1 MMTHLFLILTALSAL
16 FSALE
21 QKVMVADFTLT
32 VSTSSNAQDPGATY
46 PGTVTMRG
54 RQFRFSMLGTQAAYD
69 GATLYVYDE
78 DVDEVTLST
87 PTEEELVE
95 ANPLLLAQRIE
106 ELCEVSER
114 PVNPTED
121 GSDILAVFTPKEA
134 TKLPFTRLTL
144 RIKAGAEPLPVSL
157 EMKEPNQT
165 TLLKLL
171 NARYTDAAPDFTLS
185 PSGAYI
191 NDLRE

>member
-1 MMTHLFLILTALSAL
+1 M
-16 FSALE
+16 
-21 QKVMVADFTLT
+21 
-32 VSTSSNAQDPGATY
+32 
-46 PGTVTMRG
+46 
-54 RQFRFSMLGTQAAYD
+54 
-69 GATLYVYDE
+69 
-78 DVDEVTLST
+78 TLST

-114 PVNPTED
+114 AVNPAEE
-121 GSDILAVFTPKEA
+121 GSDILAFFTPKEA